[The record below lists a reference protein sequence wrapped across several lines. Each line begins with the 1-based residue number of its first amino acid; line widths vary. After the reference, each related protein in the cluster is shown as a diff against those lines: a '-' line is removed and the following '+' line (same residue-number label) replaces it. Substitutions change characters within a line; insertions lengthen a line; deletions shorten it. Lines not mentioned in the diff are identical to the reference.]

1 MIGLL
6 ALMSLPK
13 GEKVLDHAQ
22 LPPLACF
29 AAQLT
34 PVLREKSGDGGSMWC
49 LVAVCQV

>member
-34 PVLREKSGDGGSMWC
+34 SVLREKSGGGSMWC